1 MTDVQDRTPVG
12 AQTVRLE
19 LPAQPGYIVLARL
32 ALSAVCRLTP
42 LGDEDVAD
50 LKLAITEA
58 ATAFV
63 GEIDEDEPVRGLE
76 PVPDPA
82 ATEETLRFSF
92 ELRDTDLVVEV
103 ACDRD
108 IDIAEEELELSRAII
123 NATVDDCQSRPGS
136 ITLVKHLAVAAE

>member
-1 MTDVQDRTPVG
+1 MTDVKDGTPVG
-12 AQTVRLE
+12 AQAVRLE
-19 LPAQPGYIVLARL
+19 LPARPGYIVLARL

-42 LGDEDVAD
+42 LEDEDVAD

-63 GEIDEDEPVRGLE
+63 GEIDEDEAARGLE

-82 ATEETLRFSF
+82 ATEETLRFSLQ
-92 ELRDTDLVVEV
+92 LRETDLVVEV

-136 ITLVKHLAVAAE
+136 ITLVKHLAVASE